1 MLLITNNPKVRET
14 AEIKIPIE
22 FIDGSY
28 LDVLNRVRQHL
39 VDDRYHLV
47 THPLSGSIKPNETIY
62 KSIILLDEYHGAIS
76 MENLDMIDH
85 AIEVYHRFQ
94 AMRATPNWTDRV
106 LQDFALIDY
115 DLVTSALNRINVP
128 PSFL

>member
-1 MLLITNNPKVRET
+1 MLLVTNNPKVRE
-14 AEIKIPIE
+14 ADEVSIPIE
-22 FIDGSY
+22 FIEGSY
-28 LDVLNRVRQHL
+28 LDVLETVRRHL

-62 KSIILLDEYHGAIS
+62 KSIILLDQTHEAIDI
-76 MENLDMIDH
+76 ENLDLIDH

-94 AMRATPNWTDRV
+94 AMRPTPNWTTRV